1 MLITL
6 KKDFIDLFVESGA
19 GREKEKERNI
29 NVREK
34 HPSVASHT
42 PPTGDLAGNPACAMT
57 GNRTGNLWL
66 TEGHPIH

>member
-42 PPTGDLAGNPACAMT
+42 PPTGNLAHNSGMSLAGN
-57 GNRTGNLWL
+57 
-66 TEGHPIH
+66 